1 MSDPISKTIASAV
14 HMSHCYQGEYEDTC
28 KYGDQDCPARAAE
41 DIMTLRQWATLERLR
56 LDEFMAWWENG
67 AAGHN
72 TDDIPVEAFPAAQP
86 VEEWDEHYRSWGG
99 GIMSDPSSKTTI
111 QADMWSAI
119 KDARDAAAN
128 RLRSAQIELDRLND
142 LLARMKAAGMNSHLP
157 SVEDIRLAW
166 TLALRQ

>member
-1 MSDPISKTIASAV
+1 
-14 HMSHCYQGEYEDTC
+14 
-28 KYGDQDCPARAAE
+28 
-41 DIMTLRQWATLERLR
+41 
-56 LDEFMAWWENG
+56 
-67 AAGHN
+67 
-72 TDDIPVEAFPAAQP
+72 
-86 VEEWDEHYRSWGG
+86 
-99 GIMSDPSSKTTI
+99 MSDPSSKTTI